1 MDLDQMYLPY
11 GIFNAIFGSVD
22 DPPDQNFDFANV
34 KGSNFT
40 GYDVSILLDKM

>member
-1 MDLDQMYLPY
+1 MYLPY
-11 GIFNAIFGSVD
+11 GVFNATFGTVD
-22 DPPDQNFDFANV
+22 DALDQNFDFANV